1 LPPTIDDNV
10 AGFHPLI
17 NTKLL
22 EAEEVK
28 PRIYIMSRRWDHNAE
43 SDSEL
48 ATALE
53 RDRSHRDAGYDRIH
67 GDDPI
72 PGISSTIAMTG
83 DVEDVEVDITAGQ
96 KMLSAMSGSLLTSL
110 LGKLSSPSGSLHTH
124 LKVCSNS
131 S

>member
-1 LPPTIDDNV
+1 VTNSRIPLSSDQTSLPPTIDDNV

-48 ATALE
+48 ATAL
-53 RDRSHRDAGYDRIH
+53 
-67 GDDPI
+67 
-72 PGISSTIAMTG
+72 
-83 DVEDVEVDITAGQ
+83 
-96 KMLSAMSGSLLTSL
+96 
-110 LGKLSSPSGSLHTH
+110 
-124 LKVCSNS
+124 
-131 S
+131 